1 MWSKPC
7 ASVQSRHT
15 WDPIDGAP
23 EANTLVPS
31 KSRRISSRLAFV
43 AGTKAYE
50 DQMNLLQRSVA
61 DRLFPLGAAAIW
73 AFEAGMGG
81 GKGGTAN
88 NFYPR

>member
-1 MWSKPC
+1 
-7 ASVQSRHT
+7 
-15 WDPIDGAP
+15 
-23 EANTLVPS
+23 
-31 KSRRISSRLAFV
+31 
-43 AGTKAYE
+43 
-50 DQMNLLQRSVA
+50 MNLLQRSVA